1 MKFQNYLN
9 MKKLNLVLI
18 SCLLWSICFMG
29 QGKCSKYYPFE
40 EDTKFQLTS
49 FDNKD
54 KTTGVMDYLVK
65 ESSGNKA
72 TLAFE
77 MHDDKGKLITA
88 SEYYMTCEND
98 GISIDFKSLLA
109 PGILEQYE
117 DMEVDISGTNL
128 ILPNSLSSGQT
139 LPDSNMLMNVKMTPI
154 NMKMTV
160 NITNRKVE
168 GMEEITTPAGT
179 FECYVLSY
187 DQESKMGIKVR
198 GSAKQWLAKDVGMV
212 KQETYNKKGKII
224 GKSLLTKFEK

>member
-1 MKFQNYLN
+1 
-9 MKKLNLVLI
+9 MKKLFFVAICYLVGTI
-18 SCLLWSICFMG
+18 SMIG
-29 QGKCSKYYPFE
+29 QSECSKFYPFKE
-40 EDTKFQLTS
+40 GTKFQITS
-49 FDNKD
+49 YD
-54 KTTGVMDYLVK
+54 KNDKSAGAINYIVK

-77 MHDDKGKLITA
+77 MKDEKGKLVTA
-88 SEYYMTCEND
+88 SEYDMTCEND

-168 GMEEITTPAGT
+168 GMEEITMPAGT